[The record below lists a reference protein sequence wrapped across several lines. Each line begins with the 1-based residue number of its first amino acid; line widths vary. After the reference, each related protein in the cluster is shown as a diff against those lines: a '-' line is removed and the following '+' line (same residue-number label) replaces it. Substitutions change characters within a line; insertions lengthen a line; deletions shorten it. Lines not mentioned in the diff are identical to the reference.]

1 LPACESTEVYT
12 KFKDRLEINRVF
24 FLQTM
29 YSQAYKFQSD
39 YYNKFIMCMII
50 IHSFADMIELSPEYI
65 IQRELFD
72 MRTIQYVFESQGVEF
87 FPDIPLKYQK
97 RLVKNLNRL
106 IKYKSCDKNLI
117 DIASLFGFDNVELFK
132 Y

>member
-1 LPACESTEVYT
+1 MFNT
-12 KFKDRLEINRVF
+12 I
-24 FLQTM
+24 

-39 YYNKFIMCMII
+39 YYDRFIMIMII
-50 IHSFADMIELSPEYI
+50 IQSFIDMIELSPEYI

-72 MRTIQYVFESQGVEF
+72 LRTIQYVFESQGVEF

-97 RLVKNLNRL
+97 RLVKNLNTL
-106 IKYKSCDKNLI
+106 IKYKSCDKNLL
-117 DIASLFGFDNVELFK
+117 DIVSLFGFDNIELFK

>member
-1 LPACESTEVYT
+1 KEANPTKRYLWHLGEKKIDPYMARKTLPFGLLYLPACESTEVYT

-65 IQRELFD
+65 I
-72 MRTIQYVFESQGVEF
+72 
-87 FPDIPLKYQK
+87 
-97 RLVKNLNRL
+97 
-106 IKYKSCDKNLI
+106 
-117 DIASLFGFDNVELFK
+117 
-132 Y
+132 